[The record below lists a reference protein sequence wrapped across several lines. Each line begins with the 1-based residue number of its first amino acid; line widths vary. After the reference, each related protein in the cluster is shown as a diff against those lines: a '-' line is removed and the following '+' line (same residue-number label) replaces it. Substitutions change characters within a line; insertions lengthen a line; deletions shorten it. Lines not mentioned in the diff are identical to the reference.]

1 METWGASSSP
11 AFYCLGCKNESG
23 SLEPMHVVSQKLD
36 SARTGLQQTR
46 GWDLLRGSRPAAF
59 LLRSWEPGL
68 DRARPPPQQAS
79 HVRRSRDDSSCF
91 WEGRHSVL
99 TGSSADAVPSAVLM
113 TALMENKWRR
123 CPDSGRLTSA
133 VPRTGGS
140 VLCLPVGRAVQII
153 VWAVTSTALT
163 GCADGVPACA
173 WLVSRT
179 RLCSRDGFHRAGL
192 VDSRGRSWGLQ
203 GHI

>member
-1 METWGASSSP
+1 MAPLPRLREADFS
-11 AFYCLGCKNESG
+11 
-23 SLEPMHVVSQKLD
+23 
-36 SARTGLQQTR
+36 RT
-46 GWDLLRGSRPAAF
+46 
-59 LLRSWEPGL
+59 
-68 DRARPPPQQAS
+68 
-79 HVRRSRDDSSCF
+79 
-91 WEGRHSVL
+91 
-99 TGSSADAVPSAVLM
+99 
-113 TALMENKWRR
+113 
-123 CPDSGRLTSA
+123 PDC
-133 VPRTGGS
+133 S